1 MGKRILVADDSR
13 TIQQAFAMVMVGSGY
28 ELSFAK
34 TVDEALALAK
44 KENRPDLVLS
54 DVALGSGSGYDLCAG
69 LKADAALREVPV
81 YILASSHTPYDDARG
96 RKVGADG
103 HLAKPFESQALLDA
117 VASALATN
125 VKPASAVMPQF
136 SADFNDNTARI
147 SSTDLP
153 LEDDDSY
160 GEITIE
166 RGPPASAPAQSQ
178 SAWNAK
184 PPTRPSG
191 TRPVAGAGPVAPS
204 VTTPAPRPSLIPGAR
219 PSASMP
225 VARTGMTPQPT
236 ASTPAPG
243 AGRPPLNRTMMG
255 FPSAKPPVV
264 SKPATLPPPS
274 AAPLPPRATPP
285 ALAAAVPARPLVMS
299 TPPAPAAP
307 VAARPVLSS
316 PSSASPVAPT
326 PLRPPV
332 PRFSPP
338 APAPAAPVPTVPA
351 APELSSPVTRRVPA
365 PIPPAASP
373 AGDDLSEP
381 ITVSAPSPALV
392 DAVSSVVDQKVAALA
407 ARGPEYEV
415 IAKLSREIIEQ
426 VVWEVVPE
434 LAEAIIRQEI
444 DRLASTKK

>member
-34 TVDEALALAK
+34 SVDEALAMAK
-44 KENRPDLVLS
+44 KDERPDLVLS

-69 LKADAALREVPV
+69 LKADEALREVPV
-81 YILASSHTPYDDARG
+81 YLLASSHTPYDDARG

-125 VKPASAVMPQF
+125 VKPTSAVMPQF

-166 RGPPASAPAQSQ
+166 RGPAPSAPVQAQP
-178 SAWNAK
+178 AWNAK
-184 PPTRPSG
+184 PSARPSAS
-191 TRPVAGAGPVAPS
+191 RPIVGAGSAVPAAA
-204 VTTPAPRPSLIPGAR
+204 TPAPRPSLIPGAR

-225 VARTGMTPQPT
+225 VARTGTTPQPT

-255 FPSAKPPVV
+255 FPSVKPPAV

-274 AAPLPPRATPP
+274 AAPLPPPRTTPP
-285 ALAAAVPARPLVMS
+285 ALVVAVPARPL
-299 TPPAPAAP
+299 AAP
-307 VAARPVLSS
+307 VMAQPAFS
-316 PSSASPVAPT
+316 PPPIATPVAPT
-326 PLRPPV
+326 AARPPV
-332 PRFSPP
+332 PRFTPP
-338 APAPAAPVPTVPA
+338 APAPSVLAAPA
-351 APELSSPVTRRVPA
+351 WSAPVTRRVPT
-365 PIPPAASP
+365 PIPPATSTAD
-373 AGDDLSEP
+373 GLSEP

-392 DAVSSVVDQKVAALA
+392 AAVSSAVDQKVADLS

-415 IAKLSREIIEQ
+415 LAKLSREIIEQ
-426 VVWEVVPE
+426 IVWEVVPE

-444 DRLASTKK
+444 DRLASAKK